1 MEAGRLRYKAEVQGR
16 PDVPDGRGGFK
27 KGDWTKL
34 AVVPV
39 AMTGLTQKDRLASGV
54 NIPEDVVKIT
64 CRFCQYIRQ
73 QRRLVILGETY
84 EVQSTDTDSRRLVLN
99 VIARRVPS
107 NG

>member
-39 AMTGLTQKDRLASGV
+39 AMTGLTQKDRMASGGEH
-54 NIPEDVVKIT
+54 PGGCGEDH
-64 CRFCQYIRQ
+64 
-73 QRRLVILGETY
+73 LP
-84 EVQSTDTDSRRLVLN
+84 VLP
-99 VIARRVPS
+99 AYPAAASPGHSGRDL
-107 NG
+107 